1 MNLTVLLCFP
11 DARVYDAYVVY
22 QTQHLDKN
30 TEDALCQFITKTLPS
45 VLEDKCGYRLFIQ
58 GRDDTPGEG
67 QECDLS
73 LLVFTVYTLYSF
85 NAIHVVRITIFPLSH
100 CVGDKW

>member
-1 MNLTVLLCFP
+1 MNLTVLLYFP

-67 QECDLS
+67 QECDLFFLMPCMQSES
-73 LLVFTVYTLYSF
+73 LFS
-85 NAIHVVRITIFPLSH
+85 LSH
-100 CVGDKW
+100 TV